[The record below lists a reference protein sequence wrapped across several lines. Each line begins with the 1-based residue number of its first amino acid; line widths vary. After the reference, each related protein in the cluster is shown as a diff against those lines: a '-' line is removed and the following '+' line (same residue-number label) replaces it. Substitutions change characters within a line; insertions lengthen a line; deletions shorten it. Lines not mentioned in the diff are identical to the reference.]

1 VLDKSYRLPSQVHG
15 LADSVAKRLAVRQ
28 QKVWSPVEEGGAVV
42 WHHDILDVDLRTGEW
57 LILARTNNI
66 ANKVANTLKEQGYL
80 FWREGPGWSISPNVL
95 NGIEVWL
102 RLCKNQFVSPA
113 DLKTFSKV
121 IRPSVITKSGRSKLI
136 NLDPEATYNLTDL
149 QNLCDL
155 KVNAETPW
163 YEVIRVSEQERIYI
177 TSVRRMGESILSG
190 KPRIRISTIHKA
202 KGGEADNVALLLA
215 SSKACV
221 EPEDQDE
228 EHRTF
233 YVGATRAREE
243 LHIIDSM
250 AHSYRYRI

>member
-1 VLDKSYRLPSQVHG
+1 MVSGQR
-15 LADSVAKRLAVRQ
+15 
-28 QKVWSPVEEGGAVV
+28 GGSVV
-42 WHHDILDVDLRTGEW
+42 WHHDILDVDLRSGEW

-66 ANKVANTLKEQGYL
+66 ANRVASTLKEQGYL
-80 FWREGPGWSISPNVL
+80 FWRDGSWSISQNVL

-136 NLDPEATYNLTDL
+136 NLDPEATYTLTDL

-202 KGGEADNVALLLA
+202 KGGEADNVLLLLE
-215 SSKACV
+215 SSPV
-221 EPEDQDE
+221 ITRDNDLEGET
-228 EHRTF
+228 RVF
-233 YVGATRAREE
+233 YVGMTRARKE
-243 LHIIDSM
+243 LHIVQCYNN
-250 AHSYRYRI
+250 HRFEL